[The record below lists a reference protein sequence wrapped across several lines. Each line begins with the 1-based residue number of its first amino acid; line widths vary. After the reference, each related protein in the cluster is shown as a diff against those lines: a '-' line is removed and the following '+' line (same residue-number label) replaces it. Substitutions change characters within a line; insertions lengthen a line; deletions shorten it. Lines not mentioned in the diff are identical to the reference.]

1 MHLIRLIAFVAA
13 IVAGISLALLLSGK
27 RVLISEKK
35 VSPGESYFVSDYGDL
50 GKSQHAHLVCQYFTG
65 RSLLTRVFWH
75 SPNNIM
81 GRDQCPF
88 LIGEED

>member
-1 MHLIRLIAFVAA
+1 MRLIRLTALFAA
-13 IVAGISLALLLSGK
+13 MAAGISLALLLSGK

-50 GKSQHAHLVCQYFTG
+50 GKSQQAHLVCGYFTG
-65 RSLLTRVFWH
+65 RSLLTKVLWY
-75 SPNNIM
+75 SPNNIL

-88 LIGEED
+88 LIGED